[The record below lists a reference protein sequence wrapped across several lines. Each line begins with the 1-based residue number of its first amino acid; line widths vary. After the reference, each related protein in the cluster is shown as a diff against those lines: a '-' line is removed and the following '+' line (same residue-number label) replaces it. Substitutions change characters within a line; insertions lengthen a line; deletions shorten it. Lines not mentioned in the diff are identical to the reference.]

1 MTNPTDHHP
10 GADRL
15 AESEWRQARRQPG
28 PADHPALMQD
38 HHGNDQAAARLRGI
52 EWLAA
57 RPTDHAKRKAIVGRG
72 QPGLQ

>member
-1 MTNPTDHHP
+1 MTYKTDHHP

-15 AESEWRQARRQPG
+15 AESEWRLARRQPG
-28 PADHPALMQD
+28 PADHPALVQSHRGD
-38 HHGNDQAAARLRGI
+38 DQAAARLRGI

-57 RPTDHAKRKAIVGRG
+57 RPTDHGKRKAMVGRG